1 MNFLLPV
8 FSLYFLF
15 LSLSLTFC
23 QASGLNHVNVT
34 LSVESGTGDQNTYKT
49 DIDMYPYVS
58 TSPQIWH
65 GLSTFRSSPKRLGSA
80 CTTSNN
86 WGSLGSRCFLYDF
99 QCLTLLLKSFGPLLL
114 TVPFQFIE
122 VYLHLFMRCS
132 LLVPTHYFSQVQ
144 LNMK

>member
-1 MNFLLPV
+1 MYTYTTYKRMYARSRSIQGLLVTFRDFILHLTEELADEDELPV

-58 TSPQIWH
+58 TSPQI
-65 GLSTFRSSPKRLGSA
+65 
-80 CTTSNN
+80 
-86 WGSLGSRCFLYDF
+86 
-99 QCLTLLLKSFGPLLL
+99 
-114 TVPFQFIE
+114 
-122 VYLHLFMRCS
+122 
-132 LLVPTHYFSQVQ
+132 
-144 LNMK
+144 